1 MQAAV
6 LERFGEPLVVKE
18 VEKPEPTDGEV
29 LIRTRAAGICRTDL
43 KVIDGSIPTVET
55 PLIPGHE
62 IAGEV
67 AALGPGVT
75 GVEEGARVTVSLDLA
90 CGHCEYCR
98 SEQTN
103 YCANLRRLG
112 FEQDGG
118 LAEFVRVPSQNVIVF
133 PSNVTFE
140 AAATIPD
147 AVGSPYHAVVNRAD
161 VRPGHTVAVYGLG
174 GLGLMAVQVAALAGA
189 EVVGIARTPERRELA
204 RDFGAGA
211 TIDPNDG
218 DVADQLRQLTGGMG
232 VDSFIDLVGIE
243 GSVAQGVRSCRKG
256 GKVVVVGY
264 FVPDFVGSMIRLVYN
279 EVAVLGSRG
288 STRAELLQATS
299 LVGRGRLQPVIGK
312 RIGIAQI
319 EDGGV
324 ASLRDGSVV
333 GRIVVLFDE
342 VAPDEGS

>member
-6 LERFGEPLVVKE
+6 LEEFTRPLVIKE
-18 VEKPEPTDGEV
+18 VEDPEPMTGEV
-29 LIRTRAAGICRTDL
+29 LVRTRAAGICRTDL

-67 AALGPGVT
+67 AALGREVT
-75 GVEEGARVTVSLDLA
+75 GIDEGARVTVSLDLA
-90 CGHCEYCR
+90 CGRCEYCR

-112 FEQDGG
+112 FERDGG
-118 LAEFVRVPSQNVIVF
+118 LAELVRVPAENVIVV
-133 PSNVTFE
+133 PPNVTFE
-140 AAATIPD
+140 EAATIPD

-189 EVVGIARTPERRELA
+189 DVIGIARTPERRELA
-204 RDFGAGA
+204 QEFGAGA

-218 DVADQLRQLTGGMG
+218 DVSEELRRLTGGIG
-232 VDSFIDLVGIE
+232 VHSFIDLVGIE

-256 GKVVVVGY
+256 GTVVVVGY
-264 FVPDFVGSMIRLVYN
+264 FVRDFVGSMIQLVYN
-279 EVAVLGSRG
+279 EVAVAGSRG
-288 STRAELLQATS
+288 STRAELLQVAS
-299 LVGRGRLQPVIGK
+299 LVGRGRLRPVIGK
-312 RIGIAQI
+312 RIEIEEI
-319 EDGGV
+319 EDEGV
-324 ASLRDGSVV
+324 ASLRDGSVI
-333 GRIVVLFDE
+333 GRIVVLFDG
-342 VAPDEGS
+342 EGS